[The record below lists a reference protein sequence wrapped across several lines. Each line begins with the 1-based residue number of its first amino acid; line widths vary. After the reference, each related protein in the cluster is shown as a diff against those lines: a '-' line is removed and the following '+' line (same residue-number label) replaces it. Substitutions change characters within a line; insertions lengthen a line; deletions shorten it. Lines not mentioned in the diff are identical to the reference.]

1 MEVIYEEITFSL
13 STAGVPSKRDGS
25 IPVVLIKE
33 GISKNNRNYSRK
45 ILQDAIPLFEG
56 AICYDGH
63 SEGVRKPS
71 EIFGR
76 LRNVRTENEAMRGD
90 LVPVREDGWFKQVR
104 KIFSPSELGLSIH
117 ATGKIIPTE
126 IDGKKVLDVREI
138 TGGPDNGKPRV
149 DMVLFPAAGGALL
162 ESKADSWLEQTR
174 QSILQE
180 AEWTTEYINSLE
192 DECFA
197 VIEPAYFFNDKYKD
211 DKRLR
216 HLPHHNIGTTDGDPV
231 SNLFLTKNPKYL
243 NLDEHSLERLDMD
256 KFKEAHAKANQLV
269 PVTDSISTEDLRRIA
284 SLHLSHHDKQLQ
296 DKEQK
301 ESIEYGG
308 NEMDLTQL
316 TEQVKNLFGMQTQH
330 ATEVKGIKE
339 ILEKSIKIQED
350 TQKELQETKKL
361 QVEWQSKAMLLEMLK
376 TSKLSEASKQV
387 LQENLKGEIDPKK
400 ITEAIT
406 RQEKLEEEI
415 LKGNAKNPVSQSG
428 AKDNL
433 PETEDKKAQLQ
444 KGIGALF
451 ESVMGN
457 VSTATNQ
464 EGGQK

>member
-13 STAGVPSKRDGS
+13 STAGVPSKKDGS

-76 LRNVRTENEAMRGD
+76 LRNVRTEKEAMRGD

-104 KIFSPSELGLSIH
+104 KIFTPSELGLSIH
-117 ATGKIIPTE
+117 ATGKIEQTE
-126 IDGKKVLDVREI
+126 IEGKKVWDVREI

-162 ESKADSWLEQTR
+162 ESSQDSW
-174 QSILQE
+174 
-180 AEWTTEYINSLE
+180 INK
-192 DECFA
+192 
-197 VIEPAYFFNDKYKD
+197 V
-211 DKRLR
+211 
-216 HLPHHNIGTTDGDPV
+216 
-231 SNLFLTKNPKYL
+231 
-243 NLDEHSLERLDMD
+243 
-256 KFKEAHAKANQLV
+256 KEAILIEEEKEE
-269 PVTDSISTEDLRRIA
+269 IS
-284 SLHLSHHDKQLQ
+284 
-296 DKEQK
+296 
-301 ESIEYGG
+301 EYGG

-339 ILEKSIKIQED
+339 ILEKSIKLQED

-376 TSKLSEASKQV
+376 ASKLSEASKQI
-387 LQENLKGEIDPKK
+387 LQENLKGEIDPNKLK
-400 ITEAIT
+400 EAIT
-406 RQEKLEEEI
+406 KQEKLEEEI
-415 LKGNAKNPVSQSG
+415 LKGNTKNPVSQSG

-433 PETEDKKAQLQ
+433 PVAEDKKAQLQ
-444 KGIGALF
+444 KGMGALF